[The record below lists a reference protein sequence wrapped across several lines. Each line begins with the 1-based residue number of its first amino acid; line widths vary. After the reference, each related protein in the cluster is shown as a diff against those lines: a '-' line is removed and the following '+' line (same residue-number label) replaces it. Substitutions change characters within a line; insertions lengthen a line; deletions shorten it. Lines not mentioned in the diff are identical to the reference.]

1 MPSANKTQLQLGFV
15 PLTDSAP
22 LVMAKELGFFR
33 AEGLEVILRK
43 QNSWATLRD
52 KLQVGILDGAQML
65 APMPLASQLGLGG
78 NLARIIT
85 PFILSFNGN
94 AITLSEALC
103 REICQLH
110 ALPLNKVP
118 LPLPANLMKA
128 VIDERLKQ
136 GRPLLKFATVFAY
149 SSHYYQLRQWFSD
162 AGIELGVDI
171 EVQVLPPTSMVAALH
186 EGVVDGYCVGG
197 PWNAK
202 AVRTGLGMTAVSS
215 CDIWPDQPEK
225 VLAITADWYNTN
237 PDTTVAMIKALRRAC
252 DWLEAVP
259 NRFEAARILSSA
271 TYLNAD
277 LDVVA
282 PALLGSCLVHQGLDP
297 RTIAAYNRF
306 SSAGQG
312 GNNNPAPDY
321 ARFLLNQM
329 VEAGHIQLAQY
340 KQLDS
345 EQVFRADI
353 YAQALQ
359 QEQTATL

>member
-1 MPSANKTQLQLGFV
+1 MLQNNKTQLQLGFV

-33 AEGLEVILRK
+33 EEGLEVVLRK

-65 APMPLASQLGLGG
+65 APMPLASQLDLGG
-78 NLARIIT
+78 NSANIIT

-110 ALPLNKVP
+110 GIPLNNLP
-118 LPLPANLMKA
+118 LPLPASLLQA
-128 VIDERLKQ
+128 VIDERLQQ

-162 AGIELGVDI
+162 AGIELGTDV

-225 VLAITADWYNTN
+225 VLGITESWQQAN
-237 PDTTVAMIKALRRAC
+237 PDTTAALIRALKRAC
-252 DWLEAVP
+252 EWLTEVP
-259 NRFEAARILSSA
+259 NRFEAARILCSA

-282 PALLGSCLVHQGLDP
+282 PALLGSCLVHHRLDP
-297 RTIAAYNRF
+297 RTVPAYNRF
-306 SSAGQG
+306 SSSGQG
-312 GNNNPAPDY
+312 GDNNPDPGYGKFILDNMSA
-321 ARFLLNQM
+321 
-329 VEAGHIQLAQY
+329 AGHVSQRHNLAP
-340 KQLDS
+340 
-345 EQVFRADI
+345 ETVFRQDLYRA
-353 YAQALQ
+353 AFFPEPQSV
-359 QEQTATL
+359 